1 MQKVIN
7 AIAIFSGIVS
17 LATVRV
23 AFYFYE
29 NKDALIEDVRT
40 QVVQEVSKTISE
52 VVSEVVK
59 TPEIPKTPIEI
70 PAIPF

>member
-40 QVVQEVSKTISE
+40 QVVQEVSKTVSE

-70 PAIPF
+70 PTLPF

>member
-29 NKDALIEDVRT
+29 NKDALIEDIRT
-40 QVVQEVSKTISE
+40 QVAQEVSE
-52 VVSEVVK
+52 VISEVVK